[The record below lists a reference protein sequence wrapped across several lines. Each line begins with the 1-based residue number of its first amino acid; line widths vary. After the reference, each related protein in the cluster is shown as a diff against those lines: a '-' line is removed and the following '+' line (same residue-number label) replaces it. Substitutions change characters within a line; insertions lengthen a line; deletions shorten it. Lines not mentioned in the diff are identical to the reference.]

1 MDPLALIP
9 LWLLSVPVAAQ
20 PPALSLTRLEQQRV
34 ITPDE
39 HWRLRQGASA
49 HSRPLTSPQWLKA
62 CQHGALSRQQCSS
75 LGRRPLSG
83 GGVVSS
89 DFGMRVHPVLGRWL
103 MHSGRDYAAPTGTPV
118 LAVLPGTVVRSGW
131 SGGYGLMVELD
142 HAQQRR
148 RTLYAHLSE
157 LTVKPGQWVRQG
169 QQIGNVGSTGLSTGP
184 HLHFELRQ
192 QGVSGWKAVDP
203 AELLDRS

>member
-9 LWLLSVPVAAQ
+9 LWLLSIPVAAQ
-20 PPALSLTRLEQQRV
+20 PPALSLTHLEQQRV

-49 HSRPLTSPQWLKA
+49 HSRPLTSPQWRKA

-75 LGRRPLSG
+75 LGQRPLSG

-89 DFGMRVHPVLGRWL
+89 DFGMRVH
-103 MHSGRDYAAPTGTPV
+103 PV

-169 QQIGNVGSTGLSTGP
+169 QQIGHVGSTGLSTGP

-192 QGVSGWKAVDP
+192 RGAAGWKAVDP